1 MTKQM
6 VRELILIQMELNT
19 LDSGKMTNKMDLESK
34 NGLMGRNMKDNTKM
48 VQKLVKV
55 YLNF

>member
-48 VQKLVKV
+48 VQKLVKA